1 MSPPGP
7 YERQERFTRTL
18 TYVLAVVFYAFAY
31 ALAQFSYGPVAG
43 FVVCSPILAAY
54 GAWWILNRGVGAR
67 HWLRWLALREVNG
80 NYHAFDEVP
89 VRIAWDDGQCWVA
102 AKDVF
107 EVLREQL
114 DAQTSRRLVTACGQG
129 AFIKDQHGAMWFAE
143 SALLQW
149 LGKRSA
155 RTDRRTNQFKLW
167 LEHEAFP
174 AMHKKEERTVP
185 VSVARP

>member
-1 MSPPGP
+1 MPPPGS

-18 TYVLAVVFYAFAY
+18 TYFLAAVFYACAY
-31 ALAQFSYGPVAG
+31 GLARFSYGPVAG

-54 GAWWILNRGVGAR
+54 GAWWILNRGLGAR

-80 NYHAFDEVP
+80 SYHAFDEVP
-89 VRIAWDDGQCWVA
+89 VRIAWNEGQCWVA
-102 AKDVF
+102 AQDVF
-107 EVLREQL
+107 EVLHARL
-114 DAQTSRRLVTACGQG
+114 DAQTSRRLVTAYGKVG
-129 AFIKDQHGAMWFAE
+129 LIKDQHGAMWFAE

-149 LGKRSA
+149 LERRSM

-174 AMHKKEERTVP
+174 AMHKKEARTASGP
-185 VSVARP
+185 